1 MTEQRGY
8 TGKEMCETIV
18 RAFKTINPN
27 FKHAPKE
34 IWKMSL
40 TGELAHVFELH
51 DEALLILGERE
62 ESAYEEWMPGR
73 TKSLKEIHRL
83 TRKINEIQ
91 SSDTTTNEVE
101 K

>member
-1 MTEQRGY
+1 MMAQKGY

-18 RAFKTINPN
+18 RAFKTINPG
-27 FKHAPKE
+27 FKYAPE
-34 IWKMSL
+34 ELWEMSP
-40 TGELAHVFELH
+40 TGELSHVFELH

-83 TRKINEIQ
+83 TRKINAVQ
-91 SSDTTTNEVE
+91 SSDTTMREE
-101 K
+101 